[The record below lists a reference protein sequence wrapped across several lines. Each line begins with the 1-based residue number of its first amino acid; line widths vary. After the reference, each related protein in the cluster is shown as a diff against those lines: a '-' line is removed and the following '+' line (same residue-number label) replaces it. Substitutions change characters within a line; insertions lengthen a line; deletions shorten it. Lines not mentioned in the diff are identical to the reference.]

1 MNLELRPLTIGELF
15 DRAFTLFRRNL
26 WMFAGVAA
34 LPAVLAA
41 AVGIVTQIMQRIAL
55 AGVAGAEASADAV
68 ARTVTATL
76 VFGGAV
82 LILSLAYWVVYMIA
96 LGATT
101 YAVSELYVGRP
112 STVRQAYAG
121 IRGRIGALIVLMLL
135 IGVRFAILFIAGGA
149 SLALLGGLGGFV
161 HALVSA
167 AVLIVGGL
175 ALFAIFMF
183 MALRYGLAV
192 PAIVVEGLTPGE
204 AIKRSIELTKGRL
217 GRVFL
222 LVLCAMIVTYATMM
236 IFQMPFTIGAMVLDP
251 LSPLGFWLNI
261 AGAVFGAVGSTFTTP
276 FLIIGLAL
284 LYYDAR
290 IREEGFDLQLTLE
303 ALDARAGV
311 ARV

>member
-1 MNLELRPLTIGELF
+1 MNLDLRPLTVGELF

-41 AVGIVTQIMQRIAL
+41 SVGILTQIMQRMVV
-55 AGVAGAEASADAV
+55 AGLPGAEASADAV
-68 ARTVTATL
+68 SQAVSATL
-76 VFGGAV
+76 WFGGGV
-82 LILSLAYWVVYMIA
+82 LVLAFAYWVVYMIA

-112 STVRQAYAG
+112 STIRQAYAG

-149 SLALLGGLGGFV
+149 SLALLGGVGGFI
-161 HALVSA
+161 HALVA
-167 AVLIVGGL
+167 ATLLIVGGL
-175 ALFAIFMF
+175 ILFALFVF

-192 PAIVVEGLTPGE
+192 PALVVEGLTPGD
-204 AIKRSIELTKGRL
+204 AIRRSIELTKGRL

-222 LVLCAMIVTYATMM
+222 LVVCATIVTYATMM
-236 IFQMPFTIGAMVLDP
+236 IFQMPFTIGAMVLGP
-251 LSPLGFWLNI
+251 LSQVGFWLNI
-261 AGAVFGAVGSTFTTP
+261 AGAVFGAAGSAFTMP